1 MFRNKF
7 QIQATLT
14 FQKTTLLLMCF
25 TVVKWLTSG
34 INSGIVGNLWGSY
47 VYYCSVVVDLWDT
60 CVGYCVV
67 VVNFWL
73 TTTPQ

>member
-1 MFRNKF
+1 
-7 QIQATLT
+7 
-14 FQKTTLLLMCF
+14 MCF

-34 INSGIVGNLWGSY
+34 INSGILVNLWDPY

-60 CVGYCVV
+60 CVGYSVV